1 MSNNDKFERM
11 INMKKTVLTTLS
23 AVLLAGLV
31 GCSSGAETN
40 KNSTPSGES
49 NQNQT
54 EQVTE
59 NNESSETGI
68 TQVIQVFGKV
78 KKVVGNEIQ
87 LSVAK
92 DPYAGMLDESDSDDE
107 VMDAIPAEMA
117 DAIQFA
123 PGVDPAIIEAYGHKE
138 GVIPP
143 SQGVELEYTGEEQ
156 SYTIPTGVSVMN
168 DVTLA
173 EGSMND
179 IKEGSVIALSISGTG
194 NSQKIEMINILE

>member
-59 NNESSETGI
+59 NNESNETGM
-68 TQVIQVFGKV
+68 TQVTEVYGKV

-92 DPYAGMLDESDSDDE
+92 NPYENTEGESDSDNE
-107 VMDAIPAEMA
+107 TSEGVPAEMA

-123 PGVDPAIIEAYGHKE
+123 PGTDQAIIDAYGHKE
-138 GVIPP
+138 GVIAA
-143 SQGVELEYTGEEQ
+143 SKGMDLEYTGEEQ

-168 DVTLA
+168 EVTLA